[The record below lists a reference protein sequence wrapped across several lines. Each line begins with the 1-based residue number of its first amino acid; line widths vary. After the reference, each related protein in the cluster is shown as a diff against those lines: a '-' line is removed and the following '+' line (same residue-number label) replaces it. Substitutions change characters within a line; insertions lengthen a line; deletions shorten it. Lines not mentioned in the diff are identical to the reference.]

1 MMEFLAEAF
10 ALALSPE
17 VMLFALIGIGVGV
30 TVGAIPGL
38 SGDMAIAIL
47 LPFVFV
53 MEPAAALGLLVGIYK
68 GSMFGGSIS
77 AITFGVPGTAGAAA
91 TVIDGYQA
99 KLKGQP
105 NRALH
110 TALYSSIIGD
120 TGSDLVLIF
129 LALPLAA
136 VALMFGPVEFFALYV
151 VSLTLVAALTMGKVA
166 RGIAAAALGVMLAMI
181 GRDPITGAQRL
192 TFGLPELS
200 GGIGLVPLLVGVFA
214 VSEIIVQ
221 AGRAWMRR
229 SGREMAD
236 ITARAEALGYDVSKD
251 RLDWPT
257 FRATLKATLL
267 GTGMGTFIG
276 ALPGAGASLAA
287 FMSYGVAQRLSRKPQ
302 EFGKGSLEGVAAA
315 EAGNSATSGSTFIPL
330 FAFGIPGSATAALFG
345 AALIMMGIT
354 PGPTMIKE
362 NMSLIYALFIMLI
375 YANLFNFC
383 ISKLLLP
390 VYSRLAMI
398 RGEYV
403 LPVVLGLAILGTF
416 AASNSVKDVWVL
428 LAAGL
433 LGVGLRWFGVP
444 LGPLVLGFIVG
455 PGLEQSLR
463 QALMLGRND
472 WTHLVQSPIA
482 IGIYLGTLAIL
493 VGFWLLTRAR
503 PESAD
508 GAAGGGKGAT

>member
-1 MMEFLAEAF
+1 MIEFLAEAL

-17 VMLFALIGIGVGV
+17 VMMFALIGIFVGV

-38 SGDMAIAIL
+38 SGDMAIAVL

-99 KLKGQP
+99 KLNGEP

-120 TGSDLVLIF
+120 TTSDLVLIF

-151 VSLTLVAALTMGKVA
+151 VSLALVAALTMGKVA

-181 GRDPITGAQRL
+181 GRDPITGSLRL
-192 TFGLPELS
+192 TFDMRELS

-214 VSEIIVQ
+214 VSEILVQ
-221 AGRAWMRR
+221 AGRAWQRR
-229 SGREMAD
+229 AGRELDD
-236 ITARAEALGYDVSKD
+236 IAKRAEALGYNPARD
-251 RLDWPT
+251 RLDWAT
-257 FRATLKATLL
+257 FRATLKATMI

-276 ALPGAGASLAA
+276 ALPGAGSSLAA
-287 FMSYGVAQRLSRKPQ
+287 FMSYGLAQQFSRKP
-302 EFGKGSLEGVAAA
+302 EAFGRGSLEGVAAA
-315 EAGNSATSGSTFIPL
+315 EAGNSATSGATFIPL

-345 AALIMMGIT
+345 AAMIMMGIT
-354 PGPTMIKE
+354 PGPTMIQS
-362 NMSLIYALFIMLI
+362 NMAIIYALFIILI
-375 YANLFNFC
+375 YANLFNFG

-398 RGEYV
+398 QPHYV
-403 LPVVLGLAILGTF
+403 LPIVLALAILGTY
-416 AASNSVKDVWVL
+416 AASNSVKDVWML
-428 LAAGL
+428 LAAGV

-472 WTHLVQSPIA
+472 WTHLVASPLA
-482 IGIYLGTLAIL
+482 LGIYLGTLGIL
-493 VGFWLLTRAR
+493 AGFWLLTRAR
-503 PESAD
+503 PATGAD
-508 GAAGGGKGAT
+508 GAKGDK

>member
-1 MMEFLAEAF
+1 MLEFLNE
-10 ALALSPE
+10 ALALAFAPE
-17 VMLFALIGIGVGV
+17 VIIFACLGIVVGI

-38 SGDMAIAIL
+38 SGDMAIAVL

-53 MEPAAALGLLVGIYK
+53 LEPAAALGLLVGIYK

-99 KLKGQP
+99 KLAGKP

-120 TGSDLVLIF
+120 TTSDLILIF
-129 LALPLAA
+129 LALPLAL
-136 VALMFGPVEFFALYV
+136 VALKFGPVEFFALYV
-151 VSLTLVAALTMGKVA
+151 VSLTLVAALTMGQVA

-200 GGIGLVPLLVGVFA
+200 GGIGLIPLLVGVFA
-214 VSEIIVQ
+214 VSEIMVQ
-221 AGRAWMRR
+221 IAWQWAARR
-229 SGREMAD
+229 VAHDTAIQGSDSQTYDPAAD
-236 ITARAEALGYDVSKD
+236 KM
-251 RLDWPT
+251 DWAT
-257 FRATLKATLL
+257 FRSTLRATML

-287 FMSYGVAQRLSRKPQ
+287 FMSYGVAQKLSRRPQ
-302 EFGKGSLEGVAAA
+302 DFGKGSLEGVAAA
-315 EAGNSATSGSTFIPL
+315 EAGNSATSGATFIPL

-345 AALIMMGIT
+345 AALIMMSIT
-354 PGPTMIKE
+354 PGPTMMQN
-362 NMSLIYALFIMLI
+362 NMPIIYALFMILI
-375 YANLFNFC
+375 YANLFNLVA
-383 ISKLLLP
+383 SKLLLP

-398 RGEYV
+398 QPRFV
-403 LPVVLGLAILGTF
+403 LPIVLGLAILGTY
-416 AASNSVKDVWVL
+416 ASGNSVKDVWML
-428 LAAGL
+428 LAAGV

-455 PGLEQSLR
+455 PGLEESLR

-472 WTHLVQSPIA
+472 WSHLVTSPLA
-482 IGIYLGTLAIL
+482 LGIYGGTIGLL
-493 VGFWLLTRAR
+493 VIFRLLTRAR
-503 PESAD
+503 RTPA
-508 GAAGGGKGAT
+508 KGEAS